1 MPRRCDSC
9 RKNKSSRS
17 LSYVSY
23 SPLRRSSSSNSS
35 SYGSSGNSY
44 SGSSGSF
51 CFITTAVCEKL
62 GKSDDCFELTT
73 LRHYRDTWLI
83 NSDGGKELI
92 EEYYRIAPLIV
103 SKIKTSDKFDEHC
116 QYLLTNYI
124 NPCLDMIA
132 ISEYEKCRDKYIEMV
147 NYTKTLC

>member
-1 MPRRCDSC
+1 MRR
-9 RKNKSSRS
+9 
-17 LSYVSY
+17 
-23 SPLRRSSSSNSS
+23 PSSSSSS
-35 SYGSSGNSY
+35 SYRSSGSSY

-62 GKSDDCFELTT
+62 GKTDDCFELTT
-73 LRHYRDTWLI
+73 LRNYRDTWLI

-103 SKIKTSDKFDEHC
+103 SRIKTSDKFDEYC
-116 QYLLTNYI
+116 QHLLTNYI